1 MKIASRNRR
10 VEKLEVRTREEGA
23 GSVTLLENTNR
34 AGFVSAPR
42 TFARA

>member
-1 MKIASRNRR
+1 LNRER
-10 VEKLEVRTREEGA
+10 AFEGA
-23 GSVTLLENTNR
+23 GSVTLLENTNM